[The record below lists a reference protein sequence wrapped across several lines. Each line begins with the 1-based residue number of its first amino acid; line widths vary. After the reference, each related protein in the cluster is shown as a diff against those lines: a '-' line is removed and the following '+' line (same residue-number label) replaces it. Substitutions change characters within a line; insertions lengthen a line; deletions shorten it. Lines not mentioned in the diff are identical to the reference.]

1 MGKSNL
7 NFSEEIGGRDFARKT
22 GMKAALLE
30 GGSPACF
37 RPTEPLGEH
46 FVAHY
51 QLTKKA
57 KQLQRH
63 HSFNIRLA
71 DIESKC
77 DSKI

>member
-37 RPTEPLGEH
+37 RPTETTWGTLCG
-46 FVAHY
+46 ALSAN
-51 QLTKKA
+51 QKSKTT
-57 KQLQRH
+57 R
-63 HSFNIRLA
+63 
-71 DIESKC
+71 DITVLIL
-77 DSKI
+77 D